1 MNLARISIA
10 RMRMGWSRIAIDQR
24 GAMAMT
30 LGLLMTG
37 FVGMTAM
44 SVDVADWYGSR
55 RIMQSAADAGAMGGA
70 LALKNGDSNAQ
81 AISAATTDAQ
91 LNATG
96 LGSGATI
103 SASINAN
110 SQVTVTLTKRATLL
124 LSGLFLSTA
133 PTITATATAGVVQLT
148 TAGGGGTP
156 MCLLVTSPAAANTVV
171 LSGSSSIQ
179 ASGCGVVVNS
189 TSTSAINLS
198 GNTVINSKSLC
209 GPGGHNVTGSS
220 TLNPGE
226 IGCPAIADP
235 YANMAVPSAASASNP
250 CMVTNFQTNG
260 SNYYQ
265 YVDQNGTTQTNTSGA
280 NTMTSGASTPF
291 YYATPG
297 NTQSAL
303 HLTPGVYCAT
313 TTNGTNPGAINLGA
327 YTNVVFDPGI
337 YVLRN
342 GGLMT
347 GGNTTASGSGV
358 AFYLTG
364 TGTQVQLQNDYVD
377 LSAQTT
383 LTITAPTSGPMAGI
397 AIYQDHSAAT
407 GTLTNT
413 LSGNSTIN
421 FTGLLYFGNQNVTVS
436 GSSENQSAG
445 FTAMIAYT
453 INYSGYST
461 LYLNSNYS
469 STTVPVP
476 SGLTPPTP
484 VIALTQ

>member
-1 MNLARISIA
+1 MKLPRFSIA
-10 RMRMGWSRIAIDQR
+10 RARIGWTRFAIDRR

-37 FVGMTAM
+37 FAGMTAL

-55 RIMQSAADAGAMGGA
+55 RIMQAAADAGAMGGA
-70 LALKNGDSNAQ
+70 LALKNGDTNAQ

-96 LGSGATI
+96 LGSGATVT
-103 SASINAN
+103 ASVNAS
-110 SQVTVTLTKRATLL
+110 SQITVTLTKKATLL

-133 PTITATATAGVVQLT
+133 PTITTTATAGVVPLT
-148 TAGGGGTP
+148 TAGGTP
-156 MCLLVTSPAAANTVV
+156 MCLLVTSPAASNVVV

-179 ASGCGVVVNS
+179 ASGCGMVVNS

-220 TLNPGE
+220 KLNPAE
-226 IGCPAIADP
+226 INCPTVSDP
-235 YANMAVPSAASASNP
+235 YTNMTVPSAASASNP

-260 SNYYQ
+260 SNYYE
-265 YVDQNGTTQTNTSGA
+265 YTDQGGTTHQISNGA
-280 NTMTSGASTPF
+280 TTVIGGVNAF

-297 NTQSAL
+297 NTSTAL
-303 HLTPGVYCAT
+303 HMTQGVYC
-313 TTNGTNPGAINLGA
+313 GGISLGA

-337 YVLRN
+337 YVMRN
-342 GGLMT
+342 GGLNT
-347 GGNTTASGSGV
+347 SGNTTASGSGV

-364 TGTQVQLQNDYVD
+364 TGTAVQLQNDDVD

-383 LTITAPTSGPMAGI
+383 LTITAPTTGAMAGI
-397 AIYQDHSAAT
+397 AIYQDGSAAT

-421 FTGLLYFGNQNVTVS
+421 FTGLLYFGHQNVTVS

-453 INYSGYST
+453 LNYSGYST

-469 STTVPVP
+469 STSVPVP
-476 SGLTPPTP
+476 SGLDTVSQP
-484 VIALTQ
+484 VVALTQ

>member
-1 MNLARISIA
+1 MKLVRISIA
-10 RMRMGWSRIAIDQR
+10 KARIGWSRFAVDRR

-37 FVGMTAM
+37 FAGMTAL

-55 RIMQSAADAGAMGGA
+55 RIMQAAADAGAMGGA
-70 LALKNGDSNAQ
+70 LALKNGDTNSQ
-81 AISAATTDAQ
+81 AVSAATTDAQ

-96 LGSGATI
+96 LGAGATVT
-103 SASINAN
+103 ASVNAS
-110 SQVTVTLTKRATLL
+110 SQITVTLSKKATLL

-133 PTITATATAGVVQLT
+133 PTITATATAGVVPLT
-148 TAGGGGTP
+148 TAGGTP
-156 MCLLVTSPAAANTVV
+156 MCLLVTSPAAANVVV

-179 ASGCGVVVNS
+179 ASGCGMVVNS

-198 GNTVINSKSLC
+198 GNTVVNSKSLC

-220 TLNPGE
+220 RLNPAE
-226 IGCPAIADP
+226 INCPAVADP
-235 YANMAVPSAASASNP
+235 YANLPVPSVANAANP

-260 SNYYQ
+260 NNYYQ
-265 YVDQNGTTQTNTSGA
+265 YVDQNGITQTNTSGA
-280 NTMTSGASTPF
+280 NTMTSGVRSPF

-303 HLTPGVYCAT
+303 HLTPGIFC
-313 TTNGTNPGAINLGA
+313 GGINLGA
-327 YTNVVFDPGI
+327 FTNVVFDSGI
-337 YVLRN
+337 YVMRN
-342 GGLMT
+342 GGLNT
-347 GGNTTASGSGV
+347 SGNTTASGSGV

-364 TGTQVQLQNDYVD
+364 TGTAVQLQNDLVD

-383 LTITAPTSGPMAGI
+383 LTITAPTSGSMAGI
-397 AIYQDHSAAT
+397 AIYQDGSAAT

-421 FTGLLYFGNQNVTVS
+421 FTGLLYFGHQNVTVS

-453 INYSGYST
+453 LNYSGFST

-476 SGLTPPTP
+476 TGLSQVSQP
-484 VIALTQ
+484 VVALTQ